1 MPHPLAS
8 RLGLADDDFVS
19 TFEAAARRNFLDA
32 NVLRRSNRRAA
43 AIYLYGY
50 SVEMRVKAAYFR
62 FHFQAMGL
70 PPGTQI
76 TGPLRDR
83 ERNAW
88 QAIGAPWKPGH
99 HDIEGWANLLVMK
112 RDNLG
117 QAYAVPFANEVT
129 TRAARIYDNWRE
141 YMRYRSIRVL
151 DSEVRTVLD
160 SEVRTVRSQAD
171 WFRLNYHLL

>member
-1 MPHPLAS
+1 MPHPLSS

-50 SVEMRVKAAYFR
+50 SVEMRTKAAYFR
-62 FHFQAMGL
+62 FHFQATGL

-76 TGPLRDR
+76 TGQLRRDEADDWR
-83 ERNAW
+83 
-88 QAIGAPWKPGH
+88 AIRAPWKPGP

-112 RDNLG
+112 RDSLG
-117 QAYAVPFANEVT
+117 QAYAIPFANEVI
-129 TRAARIYDNWRE
+129 TRSADVYASWRE
-141 YMRYRSIRVL
+141 YMRYRS
-151 DSEVRTVLD
+151 VRVLD